1 MKSLIGT
8 ITTYLLKLVCPIL
21 FWASGR
27 LRLGEVQLAGVRPP
41 FLLVA
46 NHQTEMD
53 PFYIGV
59 HVPGR
64 ISFVATDSLFRNPFM
79 DYIMSA
85 LGSIPKS
92 KFDVD
97 PSCIRR
103 MLESVKRG
111 WSVALFPEGQR
122 SMAGYTDAIVP
133 GIGRLAK
140 WLDVPLVV
148 AKLQGGFLA
157 RPCWAYWARRGR
169 CALNMKLLFSREQIR
184 QLRPEQIQKAV
195 VDAIRNSDFEW
206 IRTQPR
212 LRFKGTNRAHGL
224 HNIMFACPECGA
236 FDCFLT
242 KGDLS
247 TCKVCGYSVKWGDRG
262 EFVLVRGSRLHHENL
277 ELQDKWQRRLIEST
291 VDRAM
296 RAAKDTPICG
306 PCRVTVKRK
315 RRSGPLET
323 LGEGEAVLCA
333 DAIRIEPIGDRTVP
347 TEFAIERVKGFSVEA
362 IRGRRNRV
370 VEFLYEGAV
379 YNLVFHDDLESTYK
393 WHLMVRRLKEAARLE
408 SRERARWAERQ
419 RQRDA
424 VAAGDL
430 VMGDAPAVP
439 V

>member
-133 GIGRLAK
+133 GSRLAK

-148 AKLQGGFLA
+148 AKLQGGFWPALLGLLGQARPLRPQHEAAVLA
-157 RPCWAYWARRGR
+157 RGR
-169 CALNMKLLFSREQIR
+169 SGSSGGQIR
-184 QLRPEQIQKAV
+184 RPWWTPYATATSVDPHPAPPQVQGHEQG
-195 VDAIRNSDFEW
+195 
-206 IRTQPR
+206 P
-212 LRFKGTNRAHGL
+212 
-224 HNIMFACPECGA
+224 
-236 FDCFLT
+236 
-242 KGDLS
+242 
-247 TCKVCGYSVKWGDRG
+247 
-262 EFVLVRGSRLHHENL
+262 
-277 ELQDKWQRRLIEST
+277 
-291 VDRAM
+291 
-296 RAAKDTPICG
+296 RAAQHHV
-306 PCRVTVKRK
+306 RVPRMW
-315 RRSGPLET
+315 
-323 LGEGEAVLCA
+323 
-333 DAIRIEPIGDRTVP
+333 
-347 TEFAIERVKGFSVEA
+347 RV
-362 IRGRRNRV
+362 RLLPYQGRPQHV
-370 VEFLYEGAV
+370 
-379 YNLVFHDDLESTYK
+379 
-393 WHLMVRRLKEAARLE
+393 
-408 SRERARWAERQ
+408 
-419 RQRDA
+419 
-424 VAAGDL
+424 
-430 VMGDAPAVP
+430 
-439 V
+439 